1 MKVSSLIFV
10 LTITFSVISC
20 NSRNSSNKQD
30 AVEEKQKT
38 VVREVVKDKV
48 SSEQD
53 FMEKGREV
61 YDRECLVCHQSDGS
75 GVPNMHPPITESKS
89 VSGNTDS
96 LIVLI
101 LDGMEGPVV
110 VKGEQYNSIMPP
122 LKNVLNDQE
131 IADLINYLRNSF
143 GNSGEFVKPEDV
155 AAMRD

>member
-1 MKVSSLIFV
+1 MRLNSMIIIPLLLVIM
-10 LTITFSVISC
+10 ISC
-20 NSRNSSNKQD
+20 NSQVGNKKED
-30 AVEEKQKT
+30 VEEEKVKVSVNDLAVET
-38 VVREVVKDKV
+38 A
-48 SSEQD
+48 SSQED
-53 FMEKGREV
+53 YMEKGKKV

-75 GVPNMHPPITESKS
+75 GVPNMHPPITDSES